1 MKPFLYIAIF
11 TLFTSFFPYANAQ
24 VVTYPLPD
32 PAISGGR
39 PLMDVISERHS
50 SRTFS
55 SNPID
60 DQTLSEVLYAAYGV
74 SHDQVKRTIPM
85 AKGQNTMNI
94 YVFRNDGV
102 WLYNPLQQNLSQ
114 VSPNDM
120 RSIFNTQ
127 DYAYNVPVQL
137 LYTGPNNSYSL
148 MEAGSAYQ
156 NVGLYAASRGLNNIV
171 RAYFDKKQAA
181 QILNINE
188 DEVII
193 SQAIGWPQWQD

>member
-74 SHDQVKRTIPM
+74 SHDQGKRTIPM

-94 YVFRNDGV
+94 YVFHIYLVMLVYFFIPKWNISILGNILILISPFLIVYILSRKRVNKVYDGIFYPV
-102 WLYNPLQQNLSQ
+102 NISIDTGKISYNK
-114 VSPNDM
+114 
-120 RSIFNTQ
+120 
-127 DYAYNVPVQL
+127 Y
-137 LYTGPNNSYSL
+137 
-148 MEAGSAYQ
+148 
-156 NVGLYAASRGLNNIV
+156 
-171 RAYFDKKQAA
+171 KKFKK
-181 QILNINE
+181 
-188 DEVII
+188 
-193 SQAIGWPQWQD
+193 